1 MSNVQRLSTR
11 STERASDLSCHAIP
25 ERPWEKVGCDLF
37 EYDGSDF
44 LLTVD
49 YFSNFFELDQL
60 RSKTSDEVI
69 GKLKS
74 HFSRYGV
81 PDQLITDNGP
91 PYNSGV
97 FCEFAREF
105 EFEHITSS
113 PGYPKSN
120 GKSENA
126 VRTAK
131 RLMKKA
137 KESGRDLYLSLLD
150 WRNTPSEGIGY
161 SPVQRLFCRRTRTLM
176 PIAKSLLKPGIPKN
190 LERKLLE
197 QKSKQAYYYNKGT
210 KELPELKDGDL
221 VRIKP
226 LKIAEKRKPWVQAKV
241 EGKIDIRSYQ
251 VRTEDGRVYRRNRRH
266 LKYSRDQPEE
276 STAPFNAH
284 PPESETSTTRN
295 IEQRPCEYPVI
306 VQPSGQPDEE
316 IEKVPEEQHTA
327 AKTTEVISDGQL
339 RTRSGRVVR
348 KPSRYQDCCNIRN

>member
-1 MSNVQRLSTR
+1 MTKELTDYILRCPTCNAYPQDQQKEPLI
-11 STERASDLSCHAIP
+11 CHAIP

-37 EYDGSDF
+37 EYDESDF

-49 YFSNFFELDQL
+49 YFSNFFELYQL
-60 RSKTSDEVI
+60 RSKTSDKVI
-69 GKLKS
+69 GELKS

-137 KESGRDLYLSLLD
+137 KESGRDL
-150 WRNTPSEGIGY
+150 
-161 SPVQRLFCRRTRTLM
+161 
-176 PIAKSLLKPGIPKN
+176 
-190 LERKLLE
+190 
-197 QKSKQAYYYNKGT
+197 
-210 KELPELKDGDL
+210 
-221 VRIKP
+221 
-226 LKIAEKRKPWVQAKV
+226 
-241 EGKIDIRSYQ
+241 
-251 VRTEDGRVYRRNRRH
+251 
-266 LKYSRDQPEE
+266 DQPKE
-276 STAPFNAH
+276 STAPFDAH

-295 IEQRPCEYPVI
+295 IEQQPRENPVI
-306 VQPSGQPDEE
+306 VQCSGQPNEE
-316 IEKVPEEQHTA
+316 IEKVLEEQHTA
-327 AKTTEVISDGQL
+327 AKTTEVISDGLL
-339 RTRSGRVVR
+339 RTRSGRIV
-348 KPSRYQDCCNIRN
+348 